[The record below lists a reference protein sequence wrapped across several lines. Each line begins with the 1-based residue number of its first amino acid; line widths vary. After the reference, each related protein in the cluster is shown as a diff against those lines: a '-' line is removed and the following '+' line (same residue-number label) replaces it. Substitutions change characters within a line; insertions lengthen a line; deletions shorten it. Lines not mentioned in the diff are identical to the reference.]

1 MNGELGME
9 IIAARCEIVG
19 HDGHSVRRGGG
30 GWECARPLNQHLL
43 GHLLSR
49 GGNRTFLSEGVA
61 DGNGRCVGGR
71 GGVGGREGGAAVTCP
86 VRLGREPSAGG
97 TIFHFSYLCPLRQPC
112 LIFSFTWV
120 HFLSRIPHL

>member
-1 MNGELGME
+1 MVD
-9 IIAARCEIVG
+9 IACG
-19 HDGHSVRRGGG
+19 GGGG

-97 TIFHFSYLCPLRQPC
+97 TF
-112 LIFSFTWV
+112 FSF
-120 HFLSRIPHL
+120 FLSLPPAAALSNILFYLGSLYKVEFRTCK

>member
-30 GWECARPLNQHLL
+30 GWECARPLNQNLL

-112 LIFSFTWV
+112 LIFSFTWA
-120 HFLSRIPHL
+120 HFLK